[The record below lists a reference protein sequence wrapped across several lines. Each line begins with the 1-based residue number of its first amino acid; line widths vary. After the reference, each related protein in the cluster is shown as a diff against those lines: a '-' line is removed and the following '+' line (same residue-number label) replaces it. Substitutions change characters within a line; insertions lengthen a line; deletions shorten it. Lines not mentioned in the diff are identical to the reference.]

1 MSKKQFIKRHLLI
14 INKLKKTA
22 CSFEDLKR
30 YLQFNS
36 ALDEENY
43 NISLRTLQRDIKEIQ
58 SLYDIEIK
66 YNRSEG
72 VYEISNILDDVANER
87 VFDSFMV
94 LDTLK
99 LAENFTEEIIFE
111 QRKALGLEHVFI
123 LLNAI
128 KNSLEIQMYYK
139 KYWESEAVEKMVQ
152 PYFIKEVKHR
162 WYVIGKEKTSDE
174 IRTFGLD
181 RINTTELTSTKFKK
195 PSQFFLK
202 SLFQNSFGII
212 YDEKPPQKTVL
223 EFTALQANYVK
234 SLPLHSSQ
242 KIIFENEEH
251 SIIELYVHPTYDFI
265 MEILSLGNQVKVLE
279 PECLRKTLKTIL
291 QETLNNY

>member
-43 NISLRTLQRDIKEIQ
+43 DISLRTLQRDIKEIQ

-72 VYEISNILDDVANER
+72 VYEISNILNDVANER

-99 LAENFTEEIIFE
+99 LAENFSEEIIFE
-111 QRKALGLEHVFI
+111 QRKALGLENVFI
-123 LLNAI
+123 LLHAI
-128 KNSLEIQMYYK
+128 KNGFEIQMYYK

-152 PYFIKEVKHR
+152 PYFI
-162 WYVIGKEKTSDE
+162 
-174 IRTFGLD
+174 
-181 RINTTELTSTKFKK
+181 
-195 PSQFFLK
+195 
-202 SLFQNSFGII
+202 
-212 YDEKPPQKTVL
+212 
-223 EFTALQANYVK
+223 
-234 SLPLHSSQ
+234 
-242 KIIFENEEH
+242 
-251 SIIELYVHPTYDFI
+251 
-265 MEILSLGNQVKVLE
+265 
-279 PECLRKTLKTIL
+279 
-291 QETLNNY
+291 